1 VTRWLSDSALEH
13 LREVADSPDLEG
25 TRYRLVDKLG
35 QGGMGGVFRVED
47 AALERQVALKVISV
61 ADPTSAGSARLL
73 QEARVIAKLE
83 HPGIV
88 PVHDAGTLPDG
99 RPYYTMKLVQGKR
112 LDEHIRGVDGLS
124 DRLRI
129 FLRICD
135 AVAFA
140 HAHGVLH
147 RDLKPGNVM
156 VGPFG
161 EVLVMDWGL
170 SKLVAEGRRPE
181 GRRPEVHGPEAVDNA
196 SGDLAD
202 TTAGGTAH
210 GTVLGTPGYMAPEQT
225 RGDSSLDQRADIYS
239 LGAILQFLLTDSSAQ
254 PAPRALGAIRNQAM
268 AVERVRRYQT
278 VQELATD
285 VAHFLDGLAVGA
297 YPEGPLARAWRWI
310 GRNRVWILLLLAY
323 IVARALLIFFRPR

>member
-1 VTRWLSDSALEH
+1 MTRWLSDSALER
-13 LREVADSPDLEG
+13 LREAADSPDLTA

-47 AALERQVALKVISV
+47 TALGRQVALKVISV
-61 ADPTSAGSARLL
+61 ADPEGAWSGRLS
-73 QEARVIAKLE
+73 QEARIIAKLE

-88 PVHDAGTLPDG
+88 PVHDAGVLADG

-112 LDEHIRGVDGLS
+112 LDEHVASVPALS

-140 HAHGVLH
+140 HSHSVLH

-170 SKLVAEGRRPE
+170 SKLVVEGGREIRNPE
-181 GRRPEVHGPEAVDNA
+181 TA
-196 SGDLAD
+196 
-202 TTAGGTAH
+202 AGGGSTALSDGNTAH

-225 RGDSSLDQRADIYS
+225 RGEALDPRADVHS
-239 LGAILQFLLTDSSAQ
+239 LGAILQFLLAEAS
-254 PAPRALGAIRNQAM
+254 PVPRALAAIRSQAKADERAERYQ
-268 AVERVRRYQT
+268 AVEA
-278 VQELATD
+278 LATD
-285 VAHFLDGLAVGA
+285 VAHFIDGLPVSA
-297 YPEGPLARAWRWI
+297 YPEGL
-310 GRNRVWILLLLAY
+310 
-323 IVARALLIFFRPR
+323 

>member
-1 VTRWLSDSALEH
+1 MRWLDNAALER
-13 LREVADSPDLEG
+13 LRETADSPDLDG

-35 QGGMGGVFRVED
+35 EGGMGGVFRVED
-47 AALERQVALKVISV
+47 RALERQVALKVISV
-61 ADPTSAGSARLL
+61 VDPEGVLSSRLL
-73 QEARVIAKLE
+73 QEARVIARLE

-112 LDEHIRGVDGLS
+112 LDEHVRGVVRTS
-124 DRLRI
+124 DRLHL

-170 SKLVAEGRRPE
+170 SKVVAAPAAGNRLPRHAQGPS
-181 GRRPEVHGPEAVDNA
+181 EV
-196 SGDLAD
+196 SGER
-202 TTAGGTAH
+202 TAH
-210 GTVLGTPGYMAPEQT
+210 GSVLGTPGYMAPEQM
-225 RGDSSLDQRADIYS
+225 RGDASLDQRADVYS
-239 LGAILQFLLTDSSAQ
+239 LGAILQFLLADATPQ
-254 PAPRALGAIRNQAM
+254 PVPRPLAAIRQQAM
-268 AVERVRRYQT
+268 ASEPSRRYQT
-278 VQELATD
+278 VPDLASD
-285 VAHFLDGLAVGA
+285 VAHFLDGGAVSA
-297 YPEGPLARAWRWI
+297 YPEGPFGRAWRWV
-310 GRNRVWILLLLAY
+310 GRIRAWILLLLAY
-323 IVARALLIFFRPR
+323 MVTRALLIFLRPR